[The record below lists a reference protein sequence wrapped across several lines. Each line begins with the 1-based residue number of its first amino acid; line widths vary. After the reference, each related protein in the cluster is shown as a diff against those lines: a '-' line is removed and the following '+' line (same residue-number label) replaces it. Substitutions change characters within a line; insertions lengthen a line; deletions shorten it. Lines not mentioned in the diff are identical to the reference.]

1 MKKILLGLLAVSAVA
16 FAAEGD
22 VTPASKFTT
31 YFKVG
36 MEVAPTYTSVSD
48 PLAGVLS
55 NGQSESIGFAL
66 DGQVTYKIG
75 SKFEAGLGLA
85 YQKHAKQKVYEQ
97 VVDSYREWDGDIENV
112 EVDHQQ
118 VYYNSIPIYAIGKF
132 NFKTSSVGITPYIFA
147 DFGYSI
153 NTIANN
159 AQASEDLTHTR
170 TLQSVDNQKVANGLY
185 YGAGAGIDY
194 YDFILEASYQVNT
207 AKYTYTYNYTDSYGE
222 RVTGTAKTAS
232 LDYSRAQI
240 SLGYKFSL

>member
-22 VTPASKFTT
+22 VAPSSKFTT
-31 YFKVG
+31 YLKIG
-36 MEVAPTYTSVSD
+36 AEVAPTYTSVSD

-55 NGQSESIGFAL
+55 SGQSESVGFSL

-75 SKFEAGLGLA
+75 SRFEAGLGLS
-85 YQKHAKQKVYEQ
+85 YQKHAKQDVYEQ
-97 VVDSYREWDGDIENV
+97 TTGASYWEAFELH
-112 EVDHQQ
+112 HQQ
-118 VYYNSIPIYAIGKF
+118 VYYNSTPIYVIGKL

-153 NTIANN
+153 NSIANQ
-159 AQASEDLTHTR
+159 AQASVSNTR
-170 TLQSVDNQKVANGLY
+170 TDGVVVNQKVSNGLY
-185 YGAGAGIDY
+185 YGAGAGIEFS
-194 YDFILEASYQVNT
+194 DFTFEASYQVNT
-207 AKYTYTYNYTDSYGE
+207 AKYTYTYNYTDSYGVP
-222 RVTGTAKTAS
+222 VTGTPKETA